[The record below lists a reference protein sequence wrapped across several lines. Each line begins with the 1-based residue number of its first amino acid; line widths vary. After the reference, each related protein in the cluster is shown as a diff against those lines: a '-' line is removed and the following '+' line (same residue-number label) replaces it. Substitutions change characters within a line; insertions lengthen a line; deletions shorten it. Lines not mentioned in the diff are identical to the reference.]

1 MIYYKVVKNF
11 LFDFYFFYNFFMLL
25 ENLVIN
31 FIELIDDIGIYFKCW
46 FIYLFDERLIELYK
60 FNFKIRDN
68 KSIVIIMVFL

>member
-31 FIELIDDIGIYFKCW
+31 FIEIVDDIGIYIKC
-46 FIYLFDERLIELYK
+46 
-60 FNFKIRDN
+60 
-68 KSIVIIMVFL
+68 